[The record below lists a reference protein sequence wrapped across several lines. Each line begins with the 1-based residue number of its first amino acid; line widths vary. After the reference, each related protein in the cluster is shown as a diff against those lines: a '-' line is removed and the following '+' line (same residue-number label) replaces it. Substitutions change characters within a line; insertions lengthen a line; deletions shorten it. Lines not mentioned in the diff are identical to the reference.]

1 MPIDRDSANGRLPES
16 GLKLIRAWYLLGLL
30 MLLIVG
36 ALSLMPAP
44 EVGVNDKLGHVITYF
59 VLGAWF
65 GLLAPNRLVL
75 SWTAVGLLG
84 YGILLELLQGMTSY
98 RFAEWADVV
107 ANGGGILMGS
117 LIYFTPMTR
126 LLALVDRRLAR
137 IGQ

>member
-1 MPIDRDSANGRLPES
+1 MPIDRDSANGQLPEPR
-16 GLKLIRAWYLLGLL
+16 LKLIRAWYLLGLL

-75 SWTAVGLLG
+75 SWTVVGLLG

>member
-1 MPIDRDSANGRLPES
+1 MPIDKDSADSPLPES

-30 MLLIVG
+30 MLLVVG

-44 EVGVNDKLGHVITYF
+44 EVGVNDKLGHLITYF

-65 GLLAPNRLVL
+65 GLLAANRFVL
-75 SWTAVGLLG
+75 SWTVVGLLG

-107 ANGGGILMGS
+107 ANAGGLLIGS
-117 LIYFTPMTR
+117 LLYFTPMTR
-126 LLALVDRRLAR
+126 VLAFVDRWLAR

>member
-1 MPIDRDSANGRLPES
+1 MPIDRDSANGQLPEPR
-16 GLKLIRAWYLLGLL
+16 LKLIRAWYLLGLL

-75 SWTAVGLLG
+75 SWTVVGLLG
-84 YGILLELLQGMTSY
+84 YGILLELLQGITSY